1 MCINND
7 LVIHRQGK
15 TSDIISR
22 RFGDFMMPLSR
33 VQMRLK
39 LLTNARSRVTTD
51 LHSGG
56 GYTNTLA
63 QMESVCM
70 FKLSVNNLFQ
80 IRLSC
85 QRDAL
90 HQTIN
95 TEFAAHFSTAFLDR
109 NTENVFYF
117 LNNTNFL
124 FLKKLWCG
132 IGGRV
137 RYENLVLSNELI
149 RV

>member
-7 LVIHRQGK
+7 LVIHRQVK

-22 RFGDFMMPLSR
+22 RFGDFMTPLSR

-39 LLTNARSRVTTD
+39 LTNARSRVTTD
-51 LHSGG
+51 LHSRG

-63 QMESVCM
+63 QVESVCM

-95 TEFAAHFSTAFLDR
+95 TEFVARFSTAFLDR

-117 LNNTNFL
+117 LNNTYFL
-124 FLKKLWCG
+124 FLKKLCG

>member
-1 MCINND
+1 
-7 LVIHRQGK
+7 
-15 TSDIISR
+15 
-22 RFGDFMMPLSR
+22 
-33 VQMRLK
+33 MRLK
-39 LLTNARSRVTTD
+39 LTNVRSRVTTD

-56 GYTNTLA
+56 GYTNNLA
-63 QMESVCM
+63 QIESVCM

-85 QRDAL
+85 QRDFL

-95 TEFAAHFSTAFLDR
+95 TEFASHVPTAFLDG

-124 FLKKLWCG
+124 FLRKLWCG

-137 RYENLVLSNELI
+137 R
-149 RV
+149 